1 MSRVYVLYTGGTIGC
16 VTNPDGALAPV
27 PGAEFEKLAL
37 ALPGLSDHRVQDY
50 PDLSWT
56 MDWFDRTLDS
66 SNMTPA
72 DWVAIARRLLSVYD
86 QYDGFVVLHGTDSM
100 AYSASAL
107 SFLLPGLSKPVVF
120 SGSQVPLS
128 FTLSDAPA
136 NLVGAIVVAGTLPVP
151 EVCVYFDTRLL
162 RGNRSS
168 KVDANRFAGFD
179 SPNFPPLANVGS
191 VVARNEPYWLPM
203 PDAAVSLAEPGNRAK
218 RLAALDA
225 LPAALAGF
233 SVVMLWLY
241 PGIRA
246 STVSAMLTATSPA
259 AKGAVLLAFG
269 EGNGPTD
276 PDFLGAL
283 SAAVK
288 AGVVLMDNTQ
298 VQRGA
303 VLPGAYATGLGAVG
317 AVGAYDMTP
326 EASYAKLVCLL
337 AGGLDADAVK
347 AAMPVPQAGELTV
360 IGD

>member
-1 MSRVYVLYTGGTIGC
+1 MGRVYVLYTGGTIGC
-16 VTNPDGALAPV
+16 VTNPNGALAPV
-27 PGAEFEKLAL
+27 PGMEFEKLAL
-37 ALPGLSDHRVQDY
+37 SVPGLSDHRVKDY
-50 PDLSWT
+50 PDLGWT

-66 SNMTPA
+66 ANMTPT

-136 NLVGAIVVAGTLPVP
+136 NLVGAIVAAGTLPVP

-179 SPNFPPLANVGS
+179 SPNFPPLATIGS
-191 VVARNEPYWLPM
+191 VVARNEPHWLAM
-203 PDAAVSLAEPGNRAK
+203 PDTGVSLAGPDNRAK
-218 RLAALDA
+218 RMTALDA
-225 LPAALAGF
+225 LPAALAAF

-246 STVSAMLTATSPA
+246 STVSAMLTGTSPA
-259 AKGAVLLAFG
+259 AKGAIVLAYG
-269 EGNGPTD
+269 EGNGSTD
-276 PDFLGAL
+276 PDFLDTL

-326 EASYAKLVCLL
+326 EASYAKLVCLF
-337 AGGLDADAVK
+337 AAGLDVAAVK
-347 AAMPVPQAGELTV
+347 ATMPVPQAGELTV

>member
-1 MSRVYVLYTGGTIGC
+1 MARVYVLYTGGTIGC
-16 VTNPDGALAPV
+16 VANEDGALAPV
-27 PGAEFEKLAL
+27 PGAAFETLVL
-37 ALPGLSDHRVQDY
+37 TLPGLSGHGVRGYDG
-50 PDLSWT
+50 LSWT
-56 MDWFDRTLDS
+56 MGWFDRTLDS

-72 DWVAIARRLLSVYD
+72 DWIAIARRLLSVYD
-86 QYDGFVVLHGTDSM
+86 EYDGFVVLHGTDSM

-120 SGSQVPLS
+120 GGSQVPLS

-136 NLVGAIVVAGTLPVP
+136 NLVGAIVAAGTLPVP

-179 SPNFPPLANVGS
+179 SPNFPPLATIGS
-191 VVARNEPYWLPM
+191 VVARNELYWLPM
-203 PDAAVSLAEPGNRAK
+203 PGEEVSLAGAENRTR
-218 RLAALDA
+218 RLAALEA
-225 LPAALAGF
+225 QAAALAGF

-246 STVSAMLTATSPA
+246 STVSAMLTGTDPA

-276 PDFLGAL
+276 PEFLDAL

-317 AVGAYDMTP
+317 AIGAYDMTP

-337 AGGLDADAVK
+337 AAGLDADAVK
-347 AAMPVPQAGELTV
+347 AEMPKPLVGELTV
-360 IGD
+360 IEG

>member
-1 MSRVYVLYTGGTIGC
+1 MARVYVLYTGGTIGC
-16 VTNPDGALAPV
+16 VANAEGALAPV
-27 PGAEFEKLAL
+27 PGAEFERLVLAM
-37 ALPGLSDHRVQDY
+37 PGLSDHGVRGYDG
-50 PDLSWT
+50 LGWT
-56 MDWFDRTLDS
+56 MGWFDRTLDS

-72 DWVAIARRLLSVYD
+72 DWVAIAERLLSIYD

-136 NLVGAIVVAGTLPVP
+136 NLVGAIVAAGTLPVP
-151 EVCVYFDTRLL
+151 EVSVYFNTRLL

-168 KVDANRFAGFD
+168 KIDANRFAGFD
-179 SPNFPPLANVGS
+179 SPNFPPLATIGS

-203 PDAAVSLAEPGNRAK
+203 PGADVSLAEAENRAK
-218 RLAALDA
+218 RLAALA
-225 LPAALAGF
+225 LLPAALAEF
-233 SVVMLWLY
+233 SVVMLWLH

-246 STVSAMLTATSPA
+246 STVSAMLTGTSPA

-283 SAAVK
+283 SAGVA

-298 VQRGA
+298 VRRGA
-303 VLPGAYATGLGAVG
+303 VLPGAYATGLGAIG
-317 AVGAYDMTP
+317 AIGAYDMTP
-326 EASYAKLVCLL
+326 EASYAKLVCLF
-337 AGGLDADAVK
+337 ADGLDATAVK
-347 AAMPVPQAGELTV
+347 AAMLVPRAGELTV
-360 IGD
+360 IGA

>member
-1 MSRVYVLYTGGTIGC
+1 MARVYVLYTGGTIGC
-16 VTNPDGALAPV
+16 VTNSDGALAPV
-27 PGAEFEKLAL
+27 PGPEFERLVL
-37 ALPGLSDHRVQDY
+37 SMPGLSGHGVQDY
-50 PDLSWT
+50 KDLTWT
-56 MDWFDRTLDS
+56 MGWFDRTLDS

-72 DWVAIARRLLSVYD
+72 DWIAIARRLLSVYD
-86 QYDGFVVLHGTDSM
+86 EYDGFVVLHGTDSM

-128 FTLSDAPA
+128 FTLSDALA
-136 NLVGAIVVAGTLPVP
+136 NLVGAVVVAGTLPVP
-151 EVCVYFDTRLL
+151 EVCVYFDTKLL

-179 SPNFPPLANVGS
+179 SPNFPPLATVGS

-203 PDAAVSLAEPGNRAK
+203 PGPAVSLDEPDNRGK

-225 LPAALAGF
+225 QAASLAEF
-233 SVVMLWLY
+233 SVVILWLY

-246 STVSAMLTATSPA
+246 STVSAMLTGTSPA

-276 PDFLGAL
+276 PEFLGAL

-303 VLPGAYATGLGAVG
+303 VLPGAYATGLGAIG

-337 AGGLDADAVK
+337 AGGLDAATVK
-347 AAMPVPQAGELTV
+347 AEMPKPLAGELTV
-360 IGD
+360 ID

>member
-1 MSRVYVLYTGGTIGC
+1 MARVYVLYTGGTIGC
-16 VTNPDGALAPV
+16 VTDPNGALAPV
-27 PGAEFEKLAL
+27 PGMEFEKLAL
-37 ALPGLSDHRVQDY
+37 SVPGLSDHRVKDY
-50 PDLSWT
+50 PDLGWT

-72 DWVAIARRLLSVYD
+72 DWVDIARRLLSVYD

-136 NLVGAIVVAGTLPVP
+136 NLVGAIVAAGTLPVP
-151 EVCVYFDTRLL
+151 EVCVYFDTKLL

-179 SPNFPPLANVGS
+179 SPNFPPLATIGS
-191 VVARNEPYWLPM
+191 VVARNEPHWLPM
-203 PDAAVSLAEPGNRAK
+203 PDTGVSLAEPGNQAR
-218 RLAALDA
+218 RMAALDA

-246 STVSAMLTATSPA
+246 STVSAMLTGTSPA
-259 AKGAVLLAFG
+259 AKGAIVLAYG
-269 EGNGPTD
+269 EGNGSTD
-276 PDFLGAL
+276 PDFLDTL

-303 VLPGAYATGLGAVG
+303 VLPGAYATGLAAVG

-326 EASYAKLVCLL
+326 EASYAKLVCLF
-337 AGGLDADAVK
+337 AAGLDAAAVK

-360 IGD
+360 IEG

>member
-1 MSRVYVLYTGGTIGC
+1 MARVYVLYTGGTIGC
-16 VTNPDGALAPV
+16 VTDPNGALAPV
-27 PGAEFEKLAL
+27 PGMEFEKLAL
-37 ALPGLSDHRVQDY
+37 SVPGLSDHQVKDY
-50 PDLSWT
+50 PDLGWT

-136 NLVGAIVVAGTLPVP
+136 NLVGAIVAAGTLPVP
-151 EVCVYFDTRLL
+151 EVCVYFDTKLL

-179 SPNFPPLANVGS
+179 SPNFPPLATIGS
-191 VVARNEPYWLPM
+191 VVARNEPHWLPM
-203 PDAAVSLAEPGNRAK
+203 PDTGVSLAGPDNQAR
-218 RLAALDA
+218 RMAALDA
-225 LPAALAGF
+225 LPAALAAF

-246 STVSAMLTATSPA
+246 STVSAMLTGTSPA
-259 AKGAVLLAFG
+259 AKGAIILAYG
-269 EGNGPTD
+269 EGNGSTD
-276 PDFLGAL
+276 PDFLDTL

-288 AGVVLMDNTQ
+288 AGIVLMDNTQ

-303 VLPGAYATGLGAVG
+303 VLPGAYATGLAAVG

-326 EASYAKLVCLL
+326 EASYAKLVCLF
-337 AGGLDADAVK
+337 AAGLDVAAVK

>member
-27 PGAEFEKLAL
+27 PGAEFERLAL
-37 ALPGLSDHRVQDY
+37 SVPGLSGHGVQGYDG
-50 PDLSWT
+50 LSWT
-56 MDWFDRTLDS
+56 MDWFDRTQDS
-66 SNMTPA
+66 SNMKPA

-179 SPNFPPLANVGS
+179 SPNFPPLATVGS
-191 VVARNEPYWLPM
+191 VVARNQPYWLPM
-203 PDAAVSLAEPGNRAK
+203 PGKDVSLAEPGNRAG

-225 LPAALAGF
+225 LPAALAAF
-233 SVVMLWLY
+233 SVVVLWLY
-241 PGIRA
+241 PGIHA
-246 STVSAMLTATSPA
+246 STVSAMLTGTSPT

-269 EGNGPTD
+269 EGNGSTD
-276 PDFLGAL
+276 PEFLAVL

-288 AGVVLMDNTQ
+288 AGIVLMDNTQ
-298 VQRGA
+298 VKHGA
-303 VLPGAYATGLGAVG
+303 VLPAAYATGLGAVG

-326 EASYAKLVCLL
+326 EASYAKLVCLF
-337 AGGLDADAVK
+337 ASGLDAAAVR

-360 IGD
+360 IAG

>member
-1 MSRVYVLYTGGTIGC
+1 MARVYVLYTGGTIGC
-16 VTNPDGALAPV
+16 VTNPEGALAPV
-27 PGAEFEKLAL
+27 PGAEFERLAL
-37 ALPGLSDHRVQDY
+37 SVPGLSGHGVQGYDG
-50 PDLSWT
+50 LNWT
-56 MDWFDRTLDS
+56 MGWFDRTLDS
-66 SNMTPA
+66 SNMKPA

-86 QYDGFVVLHGTDSM
+86 EYDGFVVLHGTDSM

-151 EVCVYFDTRLL
+151 EVCVYFDTKLL

-179 SPNFPPLANVGS
+179 SPNFPPLATVGS

-203 PDAAVSLAEPGNRAK
+203 PDKGVSLAEPDNRSR
-218 RLAALDA
+218 RLAVLDA
-225 LPAALAGF
+225 QVAALEAF

-246 STVSAMLTATSPA
+246 STVSAMLTGTSPA
-259 AKGAVLLAFG
+259 VKGAVLLAFG

-276 PDFLGAL
+276 PDFLDAL

-337 AGGLDADAVK
+337 AGGLDAAAVK

-360 IGD
+360 IEG

>member
-1 MSRVYVLYTGGTIGC
+1 MARVYVLYTGGTIGC
-16 VTNPDGALAPV
+16 VTNAQGALAPV
-27 PGAEFEKLAL
+27 PGAAFEQRVLAT
-37 ALPGLSDHRVQDY
+37 PGLSGHGVAGY
-50 PDLSWT
+50 PGLSWT
-56 MDWFDRTLDS
+56 MGWFDRTLDS
-66 SNMTPA
+66 SNMTPS
-72 DWVAIARRLLSVYD
+72 DWIAIARRLLSVYD
-86 QYDGFVVLHGTDSM
+86 QYDGFVVLHGTDTM

-120 SGSQVPLS
+120 GGSQVPLS

-151 EVCVYFDTRLL
+151 EVCVYFDTKLL
-162 RGNRSS
+162 RGNRAS

-179 SPNFPPLANVGS
+179 SPNFPPLASVGS
-191 VVARNEPYWLPM
+191 VVSRNEPYWLPM
-203 PDAAVSLAEPGNRAK
+203 PGRDVSLAEPGNRA
-218 RLAALDA
+218 RRQAALEA
-225 LPAALAGF
+225 QVAAVSGF
-233 SVVMLWLY
+233 SVLMLWLY

-246 STVSAMLTATSPA
+246 SSVSALLSGTSPA
-259 AKGAVLLAFG
+259 VAGVVLLAFG

-276 PDFLGAL
+276 PDFLDAL
-283 SAAVK
+283 SAAAK

-326 EASYAKLVCLL
+326 EASYAKLVCLF
-337 AGGLDADAVK
+337 ASGLDPAAVK

-360 IGD
+360 IEG